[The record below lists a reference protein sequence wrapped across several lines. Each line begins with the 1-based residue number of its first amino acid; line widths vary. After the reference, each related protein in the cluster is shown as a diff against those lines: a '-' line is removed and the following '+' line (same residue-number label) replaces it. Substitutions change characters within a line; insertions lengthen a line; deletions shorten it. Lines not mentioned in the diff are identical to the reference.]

1 MDMDESQTLILET
14 LQRVLTDW
22 QSQCGHAPS
31 PADAEAFWAEIGKIG
46 LLGAFAPESAGGL
59 GEDGRFVFEFLR
71 EWGQAAAPGPV
82 IATLVGGSA
91 LLPGTCRAALLDG
104 IAEGSVRLALPAALS
119 APGHFPDMPGGPG
132 IASVGAGRASVSALS
147 VLRDGGFATHAIL
160 PARIGEEA
168 ALICVE
174 ADRLPF
180 SAPFQLVDGASAVS
194 LDAALLS
201 IGDADVLA
209 RGAEAEIRWAAA
221 HERMTAAISCEA
233 VGLLRTMLQQTVD
246 YVRQRVQFGK
256 PIGANQAIQ
265 HRLADMMVDVE
276 QAHSLALAA
285 MCAPEDAVRV
295 SAAKARVNRSL
306 QYVADQAVQLHGG
319 IGTTQELSLNRF
331 FRRAMT
337 VAREYGSIGEH
348 VSRVE
353 SGLLARMTSA
363 ETIA

>member
-14 LQRVLTDW
+14 LQRVLADW
-22 QSQCGHAPS
+22 QAQCGHAPS

-46 LLGAFAPESAGGL
+46 LLGALAPESAGGL

-82 IATLVGGSA
+82 ISTLVGGSA
-91 LLPGTCRAALLDG
+91 LLLGTSNEVLLDG
-104 IAEGSVRLALPAALS
+104 IAEGSVRLALPAALN
-119 APGHFPDMPGGPG
+119 APGHFPD
-132 IASVGAGRASVSALS
+132 IASGQSGQASIPAVS
-147 VLRDGGFATHAIL
+147 VLRDGGFASHAIL
-160 PARIGEEA
+160 PVRIGDDV
-168 ALICVE
+168 ALICVGM
-174 ADRLPF
+174 DRLSV

-194 LDAALLS
+194 LAPALIPVS
-201 IGDADVLA
+201 DTDILA
-209 RGAEAEIRWAAA
+209 RGADAEIRWLAAS
-221 HERMTAAISCEA
+221 ERMTAAISCEA

-256 PIGANQAIQ
+256 PIGSNQAIQ

-285 MCAPEDAVRV
+285 MSASGNPMRV

-331 FRRAMT
+331 FRRAMAI
-337 VAREYGSIGEH
+337 AREFGSTGQH
-348 VSRVE
+348 LSRVE
-353 SGLLARMTSA
+353 AELLARMTSP